1 MSFQAMKRLATSAL
15 IRLGPSNGFVRFLID
30 RKCRKFGA
38 KLTSRGSFL
47 SLRTG
52 NREMRLA
59 PKHFVYAPD
68 MAERFDIYFSPLVP
82 TEIDGVSVLDFSK
95 PGILQTYRSSGI
107 QFKFSSFPE
116 EDEAI
121 ESYFHWYAAQP
132 GETIFDVGAHCG
144 VSAYYFSKL
153 VGPTGRVVAFEPDPV
168 NYSLLVDNIERHH
181 LTNVVPLQIAI
192 SDRPGDAEFS
202 SEGTIGSKLMQHAT
216 RMSVGTVVVVKAITL
231 VDAFEQW
238 GPPSFCK
245 IDIEGAE
252 IAVIS
257 ASRDLLRR
265 VSCQFALDTNH
276 LVDGRFTD
284 RAVEKLFRECG
295 YESISSIFGMK
306 TTWARPAT
314 DQT

>member
-1 MSFQAMKRLATSAL
+1 MSFQAMKRFATSAL
-15 IRLGPSNGFVRFLID
+15 IRLGPSNGLVRFLID
-30 RKCRKFGA
+30 RKCGKFGA
-38 KLTSRGSFL
+38 KLTNRGSYL

-59 PKHFVYAPD
+59 PKHSVYAPD
-68 MAERFDIYFSPLVP
+68 MAERFDMYFSPLVP

-95 PGILQTYRSSGI
+95 PGILQTYKCSGI
-107 QFKFSSFPE
+107 QFKLSSFPE

-121 ESYFHWYAAQP
+121 ESYFHWYAPQP

-168 NYSLLVDNIERHH
+168 NYSLLVDNIERHQ

-192 SDRPGDAEFS
+192 SDRTGDAEFS

-216 RMSVGTVVVVKAITL
+216 RTSVGTVVAVKAITL

-276 LVDGRFTD
+276 LVGGGFTD
-284 RAVEKLFRECG
+284 RVVEKLFRECG
-295 YESISSIFGMK
+295 YESASSISGMK

-314 DQT
+314 D